1 MYTLKGIVKRGR
13 GKWVLK
19 LEPYLFFP
27 IENVDEI
34 DFLPPKVGYFNV
46 DLRVVKGKIKSVV
59 IRKYFYPQKNVNN
72 V

>member
-1 MYTLKGIVKRGR
+1 MYTLKGVVKRGR

>member
-1 MYTLKGIVKRGR
+1 MYTLKGVVKRGR

-27 IENVDEI
+27 IENVNEI
-34 DFLPPKVGYFNV
+34 DFLPPKVGFFNV

>member
-1 MYTLKGIVKRGR
+1 MYTLKGVVKKGK

-34 DFLPPKVGYFNV
+34 DFLPPKVGFFNV
-46 DLRVVKGKIKSVV
+46 DLRIARGKIKSVV
-59 IRKYFYPQKNVNN
+59 IRKYFYPNKKCE
-72 V
+72 